1 MPRPRRVALH
11 PRRTL
16 ADVAAPGRARR
27 EPEAGPDHHRADQSP
42 ATTSTTGGKRYVISM
57 AIRTLCFVGAVVV
70 GDNWVRWVLVAGAFI
85 LPYVAVVMANSA
97 SPRIEG
103 ADLVQPNQGYKELE

>member
-1 MPRPRRVALH
+1 
-11 PRRTL
+11 
-16 ADVAAPGRARR
+16 
-27 EPEAGPDHHRADQSP
+27 
-42 ATTSTTGGKRYVISM
+42 M

-70 GDNWVRWVLVAGAFI
+70 GPGWLRWVLVVGAFI

-103 ADLVQPNQGYKELE
+103 ADLVPPDSGHKELGG

>member
-1 MPRPRRVALH
+1 
-11 PRRTL
+11 
-16 ADVAAPGRARR
+16 
-27 EPEAGPDHHRADQSP
+27 
-42 ATTSTTGGKRYVISM
+42 M

-70 GDNWVRWVLVAGAFI
+70 GPGWLRWVLVVGAFI

-103 ADLVQPNQGYKELE
+103 ADLVHPDSGYKELGG

>member
-1 MPRPRRVALH
+1 
-11 PRRTL
+11 
-16 ADVAAPGRARR
+16 
-27 EPEAGPDHHRADQSP
+27 
-42 ATTSTTGGKRYVISM
+42 M

-70 GDNWVRWVLVAGAFI
+70 GPGWLRWVLVVGAFI

-103 ADLVQPNQGYKELE
+103 ADLVQPDSGYKELGE

>member
-1 MPRPRRVALH
+1 
-11 PRRTL
+11 
-16 ADVAAPGRARR
+16 
-27 EPEAGPDHHRADQSP
+27 
-42 ATTSTTGGKRYVISM
+42 M

-70 GDNWVRWVLVAGAFI
+70 GPGWLRWVLVVGAFI

-103 ADLVQPNQGYKELE
+103 ADLVQPDSGYKELDG

>member
-1 MPRPRRVALH
+1 MRITTAPTSAGEDLDRR
-11 PRRTL
+11 RR
-16 ADVAAPGRARR
+16 
-27 EPEAGPDHHRADQSP
+27 
-42 ATTSTTGGKRYVISM
+42 RYLFSM

-70 GDNWVRWVLVAGAFI
+70 GPGWLRWVLVVGAFI

-103 ADLVQPNQGYKELE
+103 ADLVQPDSGHKELGG

>member
-1 MPRPRRVALH
+1 
-11 PRRTL
+11 
-16 ADVAAPGRARR
+16 
-27 EPEAGPDHHRADQSP
+27 
-42 ATTSTTGGKRYVISM
+42 M

-70 GDNWVRWVLVAGAFI
+70 GPGWLRWVLVVGAFI

-103 ADLVQPNQGYKELE
+103 ADLVQPDSGYKELGG